1 MKFATFSGQKLNA
14 GGMPARRLQKRF
26 FMSANNSY
34 TGDSIKVLKGLE
46 AVKKRPGMYIG
57 DVGDGSGLHH
67 MIYEVVN
74 NSIDEAMAGYADSVY
89 VSLNPDGSATIRDN
103 GRGIPFDI
111 NHETGRSAAEL
122 IMCELHAG
130 GKFDNEDGGAYKVS
144 GGLHGVGVSVVNAL
158 SSWLELRIWRDG
170 KEVMMKFADGAPVGG
185 LCVVSEDAGDRH
197 GTEVTFLP
205 SPSTFSFTEFD
216 YDTLETWLRE
226 QSYLNANVR
235 ILFEDLRGAEKRVKE
250 FHSSDGLKGFA
261 SYLNKSKEKLTKE
274 PIQMIKQQGDTYVEA
289 VLEWTTAYNETS
301 LCFTNNIPNKDG
313 GTHLAGFRAGLTRAL
328 NKYIAEKN
336 AKKDINLSGEDFREG
351 LTNIISVKIPDP
363 KFGSQTKDKLV
374 SSEIRPIVENA
385 VSDML
390 YEFLSENPAVGKSI
404 VNKILEAAAAREAAR
419 KARELSRK
427 KNGPDIGPAPG
438 KLANCSEKDP
448 AKCELF
454 IVEGD
459 SAGGT
464 AKQGRDRKFQAI
476 LPLRGKI
483 LNVERVRFDR
493 MLGSDTIGQLIA
505 TLGAGIGKDD
515 FDIERIRYHKIIIM
529 TDADV
534 DGAHI
539 QTLLMTFFYRHMP
552 EAIERGYVYV
562 AKPPLYGITRGKT
575 QIYLQNQREMDDY
588 LMGQL
593 SADGMIQ
600 TSSGEQIAGADF
612 KRALGLIMNMRS
624 ILQPLSPAMPLRFI
638 EALAL
643 SGALGGG
650 GREPGTG
657 LTDVQKFLDDQE
669 LEFERGWNV
678 SYDSRG
684 IEISRTL
691 RSVAEKYFL
700 AAERLDSPEARAWER
715 MQGREELMEMFAAP
729 VELRVKSKSQKVW
742 SPFKL
747 LDTAFE
753 YAKQGLK
760 VQRYKGL
767 GEMNSEQLWETTMD
781 PNHRN
786 VFQIKVGDAVQ
797 ADEVVS
803 MLMGDVVEPRRD
815 FIVDNALTANIDI

>member
-1 MKFATFSGQKLNA
+1 MPENNA
-14 GGMPARRLQKRF
+14 
-26 FMSANNSY
+26 Y

-57 DVGDGSGLHH
+57 DVGDRSGLHH

-103 GRGIPFDI
+103 GRGMPFDI
-111 NHETGRSAAEL
+111 NKAEGRSALEL
-122 IMCELHAG
+122 IMGELHAG
-130 GKFDNEDGGAYKVS
+130 GKFDNETSGAYKVS

-158 SSWLELRIWRDG
+158 SSWLEVRVWRDG
-170 KEVMMKFADGAPVGG
+170 KEATMSFADGAPTTDLKVIETGNN
-185 LCVVSEDAGDRH
+185 RH
-197 GTEVTFLP
+197 GTEVSFMPSATTF
-205 SPSTFSFTEFD
+205 TYTDFD

-226 QSYLNANVR
+226 QSYLNANVKI
-235 ILFEDLRGAEKRVKE
+235 ILEDLRGAEKKTAE
-250 FHSSDGLKGFA
+250 FHSADGLKGFA
-261 SYLNKSKEKLTKE
+261 AYFDKSKEKLTKE
-274 PIQMIKQQGDTYVEA
+274 PIQMIKQVEDTYVEV

-336 AKKDINLSGEDFREG
+336 TKKDISLTGEDFREG

-374 SSEIRPIVENA
+374 SSEIRPIVESA
-385 VSDML
+385 VSDLL
-390 YEFLSENPAVGKSI
+390 YEYLDENPAIGKTI
-404 VNKILEAAAAREAAR
+404 IDKILEAATAREAAR

-427 KNGPDIGPAPG
+427 KPGPDLAGSG
-438 KLANCSEKDP
+438 KLAACSEKDP

-464 AKQGRDRKFQAI
+464 AKQGRDRKTQAI

-493 MLGSDTIGQLIA
+493 MLGSDTIGSLI
-505 TLGAGIGKDD
+505 TTIGAGIGRDD
-515 FDIERIRYHKIIIM
+515 FDIEKMRYHKIIIM

-552 EAIERGYVYV
+552 EAIARGYIYV
-562 AKPPLYGITRGKT
+562 AKPPLYGVSRGKQ
-575 QIYLQNQREMDDY
+575 QIYLQDEKEIDDY
-588 LMGQL
+588 LMDVL
-593 SADGMIQ
+593 AADGMIEL
-600 TSSGEQIAGADF
+600 SDGAQIAGADL
-612 KRALGLIMNMRS
+612 KRILGLCLTMKTV
-624 ILQPLSPAMPLRFI
+624 LYQLSNVLPMKFV

-643 SGALGGG
+643 NGVLGGQWSAAS
-650 GREPGTG
+650 G
-657 LTDVQKFLDDQE
+657 LAVERMLDAQE
-669 LEFERGWNV
+669 LEFERGWKV
-678 SYDSRG
+678 SQESGGD
-684 IEISRTL
+684 IVITRTL
-691 RSVAEKYFL
+691 RSVDERYVLPAHALESAEV
-700 AAERLDSPEARAWER
+700 RAWNR
-715 MQGREELMEMFAAP
+715 MPGKEELSAMFAKPA
-729 VELRVKSKSQKVW
+729 VLRVKSKSTKIATALI
-742 SPFKL
+742 L
-747 LDTAFE
+747 LNTAFE
-753 YAKQGLK
+753 YAKQGIK
-760 VQRYKGL
+760 IQRYKGL
-767 GEMNSEQLWETTMD
+767 GEMNTEQLWETTMD
-781 PNHRN
+781 PNHRAL
-786 VFQIKVGDAVQ
+786 FQVKVSDAAK

-815 FIVDNALTANIDI
+815 FIVENALSASIDA

>member
-1 MKFATFSGQKLNA
+1 MTVE
-14 GGMPARRLQKRF
+14 
-26 FMSANNSY
+26 NNY
-34 TGDSIKVLKGLE
+34 TSDSIKVLKGLE

-89 VSLNPDGSATIRDN
+89 ISLNSDGSATIRDN
-103 GRGIPFDI
+103 GRGMPFEI
-111 NHETGRSAAEL
+111 NHAEGRSALEL

-130 GKFDNEDGGAYKVS
+130 GKFDNETSGAYKVS
-144 GGLHGVGVSVVNAL
+144 GGLHGVGVAVVNAL
-158 SSWLELRIWRDG
+158 SSWLEVRVWRDG
-170 KEVMMKFADGAPVGG
+170 KEASMSFADGAPTTGLLVKEVG
-185 LCVVSEDAGDRH
+185 GDRH

-205 SPSTFSFTEFD
+205 SKDTFLFTEFCAE
-216 YDTLETWLRE
+216 TIETWLRE
-226 QSYLNANVR
+226 QSYLNANVK
-235 ILFEDLRGAEKRVKE
+235 IVFEDLRGSEKKTKE
-250 FHSSDGLKGFA
+250 FHSKDGLKGFA
-261 SYLNKSKEKLTKE
+261 VYLDKSKEKLTKE
-274 PIQMIKQQGDTYVEA
+274 PIQMIREIGDTYVEV

-328 NKYIAEKN
+328 NKYIADSGV
-336 AKKDINLSGEDFREG
+336 KKDLNLTGEDFREG

-363 KFGSQTKDKLV
+363 KFSSQTKDKLV
-374 SSEIRPIVENA
+374 SSEIRSVVENT
-385 VSDML
+385 VSEML
-390 YEFLSENPAVGKSI
+390 YEYLDENPAVA
-404 VNKILEAAAAREAAR
+404 KIIIDKIIEAATAREAAR

-427 KNGPDIGPAPG
+427 KTGPDINVISG
-438 KLANCSEKDP
+438 KLAQCSDKNPEN
-448 AKCELF
+448 CELF

-493 MLGSDTIGQLIA
+493 MLASETIG
-505 TLGAGIGKDD
+505 TLVSALGCGIGKEE
-515 FDIERIRYHKIIIM
+515 FDIEKMRYHKIIIM

-552 EAIERGYVYV
+552 QAIERGYIYV
-562 AKPPLYGITRGKT
+562 AKPPLYGVTRGKQ
-575 QIYLQNQREMDDY
+575 QIYLQDQKELDDY
-588 LMGQL
+588 LMEQL
-593 SADGMIQ
+593 ATDGLIN
-600 TSSGEQIAGADF
+600 TSSGEQITGMDL
-612 KRALGLIMNMRS
+612 KRTLGLITNMKQ
-624 ILQPLSPAMPLRFI
+624 ILQPLSSIMPLRFI

-643 SGALGGG
+643 NDSLAANESASLSNV
-650 GREPGTG
+650 E
-657 LTDVQKFLDDQE
+657 KFLDSQE
-669 LEFERGWNV
+669 LEFERGWKV
-678 SYDSRG
+678 FKDESG

-691 RSVAEKYFL
+691 RSVTEKYFL
-700 AAERLDSPEARAWER
+700 PHEKLDSSEVRAWER
-715 MQGREELMEMFAAP
+715 MQGRTELMTMFAKP
-729 VELRVKSKSQKVW
+729 VELCVKSKSLKIW
-742 SPFKL
+742 GALKL

-753 YAKQGLK
+753 YAKQGIK
-760 VQRYKGL
+760 IQRYKGL

-781 PNHRN
+781 PNNRN
-786 VFQIKVGDAVQ
+786 VFQIKISDAAQ

-803 MLMGDVVEPRRD
+803 MLMGDIVEPRRD
-815 FIVDNALTANIDI
+815 FIIENALKANIDI